1 MKRKRALE
9 IVLYLATTDDLDRR
23 EFKCGEIHE
32 AIKVIEEMIK
42 FMRH

>member
-1 MKRKRALE
+1 MTRKRALE
-9 IVLYLATTDDLDRR
+9 IVLHLATTDDIDQR

-42 FMRH
+42 FMKN

>member
-9 IVLYLATTDDLDRR
+9 IVLCLATTDDIDRR

-42 FMRH
+42 FMKN

>member
-9 IVLYLATTDDLDRR
+9 IVLYLATTDDIDQG

-32 AIKVIEEMIK
+32 AIKVIEEMIR
-42 FMRH
+42 FMKN